1 MGDKTSIFFH
11 LLDSFSNWK
20 NFISSIIID
29 GNVITT
35 PSKIKSQVAN
45 FFSNMFNTGIVA
57 RLYMG
62 STCFKSLSI
71 DSFIWLKRKITL
83 EEVKK
88 VMWIYKWSKTL

>member
-1 MGDKTSIFFH
+1 
-11 LLDSFSNWK
+11 
-20 NFISSIIID
+20 
-29 GNVITT
+29 
-35 PSKIKSQVAN
+35 
-45 FFSNMFNTGIVA
+45 MFNTGIVA